1 MDSRRSRLD
10 AGSSDGPAPERV
22 GHFDW
27 MCDWMDA
34 GQLIKGLQD
43 MRDEG
48 HLSDALL
55 RKAVREISEEDRF
68 DWVGVYL
75 LNEDEQELWLH
86 NYVGEPTEHSKIPV
100 GEGVCGRAVAER
112 TNQNVPDVS
121 EDDDYLTCSPETESE
136 LVILIR
142 AGEDIFG
149 QIDIDS
155 DEKDAFSEEDEIGL
169 IGVADK
175 LAEQLAAER
184 RDAS

>member
-1 MDSRRSRLD
+1 MV
-10 AGSSDGPAPERV
+10 DGGAV
-22 GHFDW
+22 
-27 MCDWMDA
+27 
-34 GQLIKGLQD
+34 IKELQD
-43 MRDEG
+43 MRDDG

-55 RKAVREISEEDRF
+55 RKAVRSISKDERF

-75 LNEDEQELWLH
+75 LADDELWLH
-86 NYVGEPTEHSKIPV
+86 NYVGEPTEHAKIPV
-100 GEGVCGRAVAER
+100 GTGVCGRAVAER
-112 TNQNVPDVS
+112 SNLNIPDVS
-121 EDDDYLTCSPETESE
+121 KEENYLSCSPEVESE

-155 DEKDAFSEEDEIGL
+155 ETKAAFTEDDEIAL

-184 RDAS
+184 RSAS

>member
-1 MDSRRSRLD
+1 MLD
-10 AGSSDGPAPERV
+10 AGS
-22 GHFDW
+22 
-27 MCDWMDA
+27 
-34 GQLIKGLQD
+34 LIRELQQ

-55 RKAVREISEEDRF
+55 RRAVRVVAEDERF
-68 DWVGVYL
+68 EWTGVYL
-75 LNEDEQELWLH
+75 LKDEELWLH
-86 NYVGEPTEHSKIPV
+86 NYVGEPTDHAKIPV
-100 GEGVCGRAVAER
+100 GTGVCGRAVAER
-112 TNQNVPDVS
+112 TNLNIPDVS
-121 EDDDYLTCSPETESE
+121 VEENYLACSPDAQSE

-142 AGEDIFG
+142 AGDDIFG

-155 DEKDAFSEEDEIGL
+155 EDKAAFTEEDEISL

>member
-1 MDSRRSRLD
+1 MLD
-10 AGSSDGPAPERV
+10 AG
-22 GHFDW
+22 
-27 MCDWMDA
+27 
-34 GQLIKGLQD
+34 QIIKDLQE
-43 MRDEG
+43 MRDDG

-55 RKAVREISEEDRF
+55 RKAVRSISPDDRF

-75 LNEDEQELWLH
+75 LGDSDELWLH
-86 NYVGEPTEHSKIPV
+86 NYVGEPTDHAKIPV
-100 GEGVCGRAVAER
+100 GTGVCGRAVAER
-112 TNQNVPDVS
+112 RNMNVPDVS
-121 EDDDYLTCSPETESE
+121 KEENYLACSPETQSE

-155 DEKDAFSEEDEIGL
+155 EQKGAFTEDDEIAL
-169 IGVADK
+169 IGIADK

>member
-1 MDSRRSRLD
+1 MLD
-10 AGSSDGPAPERV
+10 AGTI
-22 GHFDW
+22 
-27 MCDWMDA
+27 
-34 GQLIKGLQD
+34 IKELQD

-55 RKAVREISEEDRF
+55 RKAVRSISTEDRF

-75 LNEDEQELWLH
+75 LTEGNDELWLH
-86 NYVGEPTEHSKIPV
+86 NYMGEPTEHAKIPV
-100 GEGVCGRAVAER
+100 GTGVCGRAIAER
-112 TNQNVPDVS
+112 HNLNIKDVSKEENYLACSPDVQ
-121 EDDDYLTCSPETESE
+121 SE

-142 AGEDIFG
+142 AGEDIYG

-155 DEKDAFSEEDEIGL
+155 EQKAAFTEEDEIAL

-184 RDAS
+184 RSS